1 MECRRRR
8 YDLEKKRRKCTAILL
23 TLSSCRSTHERHHGH
38 RTRVDTVLRDVN
50 IPNPTTESRPQYQYT
65 LNGARNEMYLRGRCW
80 IQGSNRALIFLKC
93 LEFCGD
99 GTVCETARDY
109 MIRLPIGNISNA
121 SNTEQGKR
129 DDQRTCTVIL
139 KSSVFPP
146 KDRRKCKND
155 DPALDVDTAENVMH
169 GRLPSVPTHLRDTAE
184 RLPRARC
191 SLSLSEMFPPS
202 RPIQVSLM
210 LLPSVV
216 GISNF

>member
-1 MECRRRR
+1 MQ
-8 YDLEKKRRKCTAILL
+8 EKEVRLGKEKTKVHGEIADVKFV
-23 TLSSCRSTHERHHGH
+23 SFDNEPHHGQT
-38 RTRVDTVLRDVN
+38 TRVDTFLQDVN

-139 KSSVFPP
+139 KSPGFPP

-155 DPALDVDTAENVMH
+155 DTALDVDTAENIMH
-169 GRLPSVPTHLRDTAE
+169 GRPPSVPAHLRDTAE
-184 RLPRARC
+184 RLPRARY
-191 SLSLSEMFPPS
+191 SLSLSEMSPPS